1 MKRWLENI
9 FAEQGQDIFDF
20 LQANRSIANRTS

>member
-1 MKRWLENI
+1 VIL
-9 FAEQGQDIFDF
+9 FAEAAQDIFDF